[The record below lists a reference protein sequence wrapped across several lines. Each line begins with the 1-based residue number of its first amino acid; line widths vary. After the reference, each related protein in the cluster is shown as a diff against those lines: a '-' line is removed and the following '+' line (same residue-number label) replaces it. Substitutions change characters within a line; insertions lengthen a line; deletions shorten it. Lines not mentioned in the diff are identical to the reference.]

1 VECKGGPYCYAE
13 FATAVFF
20 LSALMYLV
28 TGCPHWASVVGMTW
42 YTPAQTYLQIFG
54 FFAIAICGAAYEAL
68 PGVMGFEL
76 PFRGFVRAQHW
87 CFIFGLVFLVLPL
100 AVCGIEEGL
109 KMQNPAISFGE
120 IRQGTLVYLRVST
133 LGLLGLLVGGVLF
146 AVNIFAAT
154 AAWQTQ
160 VAKSLVATVTA
171 LPEEEEVK
179 S

>member
-1 VECKGGPYCYAE
+1 
-13 FATAVFF
+13 
-20 LSALMYLV
+20 
-28 TGCPHWASVVGMTW
+28 
-42 YTPAQTYLQIFG
+42 
-54 FFAIAICGAAYEAL
+54 
-68 PGVMGFEL
+68 
-76 PFRGFVRAQHW
+76 
-87 CFIFGLVFLVLPL
+87 
-100 AVCGIEEGL
+100 
-109 KMQNPAISFGE
+109 MQNPAISFGE